1 MTRSGEPPSDEQLL
15 AAHVD
20 GDPEAFAV
28 LVGRHQDRLWSV
40 ALRTLGDPDD
50 AADALQEAYLR
61 AFRRAHTFRGDS
73 RVATWLHRIV
83 INSCLDRIRYLK
95 RRPTTPLDP
104 ERLASEVDGYRPSDT
119 LADAVTEALGQI
131 TPDQRAALILVDVE
145 GFSVEESAAMLGC
158 APGTIKSRC
167 SRGRARLAQ
176 LLRDFPTPA

>member
-1 MTRSGEPPSDEQLL
+1 MTGPPEPPTDEELL

-40 ALRTLGDPDD
+40 AVRTLGDPDD

-61 AFRRAHTFRGDS
+61 AFRRAHTFRGDA

-104 ERLASEVDGYRPSDT
+104 ERVVSAAPGDDPPDALV
-119 LADAVTEALGQI
+119 DAVTEALGQI
-131 TPDQRAALILVDVE
+131 TPDQRAALILVDME
-145 GFSVEESAAMLGC
+145 GFSVEEAAGMLGC

-167 SRGRARLAQ
+167 SRGRARLAA
-176 LLRDFPTPA
+176 LLRDFPTPG